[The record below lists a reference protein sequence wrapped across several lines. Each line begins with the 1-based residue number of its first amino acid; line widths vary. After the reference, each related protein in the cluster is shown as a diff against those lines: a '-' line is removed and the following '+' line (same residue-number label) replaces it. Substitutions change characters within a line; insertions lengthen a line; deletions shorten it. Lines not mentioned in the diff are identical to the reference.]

1 MMSVLNLNIM
11 YMMIDGVVY
20 KLEVESKNIMV
31 VLIVYLNGEFFG
43 SGCMMFEEIFV
54 KMGSGV
60 DVFEFVD
67 KELFDVFV
75 VGGGFVGVSVVIY
88 IVCKG
93 ICIGVV
99 VECFGGQVFDIMSIE
114 NFISVKVMEGLKFVV
129 SFEEYVKEYDIDV
142 MNFQCVKCFEK
153 KDLFE
158 FEFENGVVLKSK
170 IVILLIG
177 VCWCNVNV
185 SGE

>member
-1 MMSVLNLNIM
+1 MSVLNLNIM

-20 KLEVESKNIMV
+20 KVEVESKNIMV

-54 KMGSGV
+54 KMGSGI

-93 ICIGVV
+93 IWIGVV
-99 VECFGGQVFDIMSIE
+99 VECFGG
-114 NFISVKVMEGLKFVV
+114 
-129 SFEEYVKEYDIDV
+129 
-142 MNFQCVKCFEK
+142 
-153 KDLFE
+153 
-158 FEFENGVVLKSK
+158 
-170 IVILLIG
+170 
-177 VCWCNVNV
+177 
-185 SGE
+185 